1 LPGNILT
8 HIKLNTAYQII
19 RVIKTYQ
26 VFNDLTGSR
35 KDIIRF
41 KGNAGC
47 TGKSICTNGLT
58 AASIYRACC
67 RTLLIETGITVFIA
81 GISSARIGIIT
92 GRASR
97 NTAPTYTTLITG
109 TPQTVITISISFA
122 LPNAG
127 ITCLVT

>member
-1 LPGNILT
+1 LTINILT
-8 HIKLNTAYQII
+8 YIKLNTAYRII
-19 RVIKTYQ
+19 GVVKTYG
-26 VFNDLTGSR
+26 VFNDLTGSH
-35 KDIIRF
+35 KDIIRLQC
-41 KGNAGC
+41 NAGS
-47 TGKSICTNGLT
+47 TDKSICTNGRT
-58 AASIYRACC
+58 AASIYRTCC

-81 GISSARIGIIT
+81 GISTARIGIIT

-109 TPQTVITISISFA
+109 TPQTVITIRISCA